1 MCAYDEC
8 VYVHMMSVH
17 VCVQRVCMCV
27 YRECAC
33 VCMVSIASFPGHLP
47 FRFLDR
53 IQGHVCGQE
62 NGVGDGLG
70 MRLWFG

>member
-27 YRECAC
+27 YGEYSLIPWSSP
-33 VCMVSIASFPGHLP
+33 VP
-47 FRFLDR
+47 FS
-53 IQGHVCGQE
+53 
-62 NGVGDGLG
+62 
-70 MRLWFG
+70 